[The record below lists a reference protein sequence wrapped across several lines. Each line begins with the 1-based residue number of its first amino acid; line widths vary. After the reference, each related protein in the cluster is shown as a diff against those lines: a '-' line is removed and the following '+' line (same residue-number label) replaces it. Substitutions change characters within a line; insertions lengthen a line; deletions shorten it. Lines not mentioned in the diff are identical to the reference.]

1 MMNEGPLKSALD
13 NLSSQGV
20 FSPSLV
26 TYRYKSGILV
36 KETTTRKYDTS
47 GDYTDSFTSEPI
59 GRGSSV

>member
-1 MMNEGPLKSALD
+1 MTEGPLKSALD

-20 FSPSLV
+20 FSHSLV

-36 KETTTRKYDTS
+36 KETTTRKFTKD

-59 GRGSSV
+59 GRGSAV